1 MSRVIKGESL
11 GNRHLIIA
19 RRAKSIIIIIITTIR
34 RVLSRIERRRMS
46 KITETRLLLSD
57 VTNSSVHLTHLIRKM
72 VKTTT
77 KINTHV
83 LKLIQN
89 GSKRCI
95 YSKIGRRSKR

>member
-19 RRAKSIIIIIITTIR
+19 RRAKSIIIIITTIR

-46 KITETRLLLSD
+46 KITETRLLMSD
-57 VTNSSVHLTHLIRKM
+57 ATNSSVHLTHLIRKM
-72 VKTTT
+72 VKMTT

-89 GSKRCI
+89 GNKRCI